1 MGAAMSEH
9 DSSIEALSERID
21 NVEEIINDIGD
32 DVFEEISNLSAEVR
46 ELKSNMTSVISMFTQ
61 MNISLLQIQNEVLN
75 KEEK

>member
-1 MGAAMSEH
+1 MSEH